1 MSMQCELYQ
10 RRTQVPIAGVRIRP
24 EAIMS
29 RGHDIMSMQCEL
41 YQRRTQVPIAGVRI
55 RPEAIM
61 AQGHD
66 IIIEWKSIPRRLLQ
80 P

>member
-24 EAIMS
+24 DMS

>member
-1 MSMQCELYQ
+1 MRIISAPDASTDCG
-10 RRTQVPIAGVRIRP
+10 RAHPAGG
-24 EAIMS
+24 MS

>member
-29 RGHDIMSMQCEL
+29 RGQCEL